1 MSQSLSVI
9 LPVRN
14 AEQKLAD
21 KVDDLLEVVADLS
34 SELELIVVDDGST
47 DNTEEVAMELCRRF
61 PQVEFLRRA
70 EQSGQIEAVNAG
82 IAKTTG
88 EVVLIHDI
96 ESPLSAEAIRQFWAM
111 RDDSDLVLAR
121 LEPAHAFRVP
131 RMTSSD
137 WSGTQMLRRAAVN
150 DLQPRRERFADP
162 MDCA

>member
-70 EQSGQIEAVNAG
+70 EQSGQI
-82 IAKTTG
+82 
-88 EVVLIHDI
+88 
-96 ESPLSAEAIRQFWAM
+96 
-111 RDDSDLVLAR
+111 
-121 LEPAHAFRVP
+121 
-131 RMTSSD
+131 
-137 WSGTQMLRRAAVN
+137 
-150 DLQPRRERFADP
+150 
-162 MDCA
+162 